1 MNVRINAYA
10 GIGRFAPDETKSVS
24 ECGNASAPAPP
35 IPERRT
41 MRIYEVKLTDGNV
54 IQIDARNWIDAIWEL
69 DEVLELSYKE
79 IRDITIPSSP
89 VGVAGDA

>member
-1 MNVRINAYA
+1 
-10 GIGRFAPDETKSVS
+10 
-24 ECGNASAPAPP
+24 
-35 IPERRT
+35 
-41 MRIYEVKLTDGNV
+41 MRIYEVKLTDGNI
-54 IQIDARNWIDAIWEL
+54 IQIDARNWSDAIWEL